1 MLLLHCA
8 SEFLQV
14 RDSSPV
20 PCPIQSCHIAIVE
33 YDFEI
38 LTTLVT
44 GIRGQESCRV

>member
-1 MLLLHCA
+1 MLLLHRA

-14 RDSSPV
+14 RDSPPPPA

-33 YDFEI
+33 YEFEI

-44 GIRGQESCRV
+44 GISKR